1 MAKIPSEVIDEIR
14 ERSNIV
20 DIVGQHVQLKKSGK
34 NYLGLCPFHSEKTP
48 SFSVAEDK
56 QIFHCFGCG
65 KGGNVFQFLQE
76 MEHISFTEAVL
87 KVAEMEQIPL
97 PAEYTEFTA
106 STADKLPSPLLH
118 LYEKATEF
126 YHHILVNTSV
136 GQPALEYLYQRG
148 MTDELIATFQLG
160 FAPPQREFLER
171 IFQNEQVPSSQYVD
185 SGLFIERE
193 NGALLDRFYQRIMF
207 PIRNVQGK
215 TIAFSGRWFDEPTE
229 EKSDQP
235 KYVNSPE
242 TTLFNKREV
251 LFNLDKAKAGIR
263 KEATVYLFEGFMDV
277 IAAWQ
282 AGVETGVASMGTSL
296 TEQQIQQMERLATQ
310 LVFCYDGDQAGQT
323 ATYRG
328 SQLLGNHSRLKLS
341 IVALPEKLDPD
352 EYIQKY
358 GATAFVNL
366 ARHEQQTVFE
376 FTMTYLA
383 AQFHLEN
390 EKERVN
396 YLELLLKE
404 LTKVTSLLEQDRYL
418 TKIATQFDLQRETV
432 EQQFRLF
439 KQASTADAPV
449 SKRAQIQQLANTTLP
464 VSQRKTQVQKAQE
477 LLLYRM
483 MNETLY
489 RQQFKQ
495 LDAAFI
501 EDYYQELYVLLDTYM
516 MNQELF
522 ELARFLDFLQ
532 KDELKQLIIQ
542 ISSLNVS
549 EEGSERE
556 FQDLLKQIHQAKLM
570 QAIAEK
576 QQQQQ
581 HALQTGDQTVQLEL
595 AMEIINLTKRLKQIN

>member
-1 MAKIPSEVIDEIR
+1 MAKIPSEIIDEIR

-76 MEHISFTEAVL
+76 IEQISFTEAVL
-87 KVAEMEQIPL
+87 KVAEMEQISL
-97 PAEYTEFTA
+97 PEEYTDFTTG
-106 STADKLPSPLLH
+106 TADKLSSPFLH

-136 GQPALEYLYQRG
+136 GQPALDYLYQRG
-148 MTDELIATFQLG
+148 MTDELIETFQLG

-171 IFQNEQVPSSQYVD
+171 IFQNEQIPAKQYVD

-215 TIAFSGRWFDEPTE
+215 TIAFSGRWFDEPSE

-242 TTLFNKREV
+242 TALFNKREV

-282 AGVETGVASMGTSL
+282 AGIETGVASMGTSL

-310 LVFCYDGDQAGQT
+310 LVFCYDGDQAGQN

-358 GATAFVNL
+358 GATAFVNV

-383 AQFHLEN
+383 SQFHLEN

-439 KQASTADAPV
+439 KQSSIVDAPV
-449 SKRAQIQQLANTTLP
+449 SKRTQIQQLTHATLP

-501 EDYYQELYVLLDTYM
+501 EEYYQELYVLLDTYM
-516 MNQELF
+516 MNQDHF

-556 FQDLLKQIHQAKLM
+556 FQDLLKQIHQAKLI

-576 QQQQQ
+576 KQQQQ
-581 HALQTGDQTVQLEL
+581 HALQTGNQTVQLEL